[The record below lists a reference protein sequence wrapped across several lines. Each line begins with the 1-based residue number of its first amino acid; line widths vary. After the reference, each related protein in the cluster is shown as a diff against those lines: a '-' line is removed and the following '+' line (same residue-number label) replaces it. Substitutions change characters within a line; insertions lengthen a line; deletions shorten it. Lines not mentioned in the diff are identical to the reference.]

1 MDAIQQGGYLKF
13 HYLMD
18 PRTMD
23 SVVPGS
29 YVLNFS
35 TTSIL
40 GRHDCCGGSRS
51 SFSLWGSNN
60 TCSVRQTRFTVR
72 GSLLTILFSK

>member
-1 MDAIQQGGYLKF
+1 MSVFNGFKI
-13 HYLMD
+13 
-18 PRTMD
+18 MD

-29 YVLNFS
+29 YVSDFS
-35 TTSIL
+35 TISIL
-40 GRHDCCGGSRS
+40 GRHDSCGGSRS

-72 GSLLTILFSK
+72 GQPLTLLFSK

>member
-1 MDAIQQGGYLKF
+1 MDAIQQGGYLKCQ
-13 HYLMD
+13 YLMAS
-18 PRTMD
+18 RIMD

-29 YVLNFS
+29 YVSDFS
-35 TTSIL
+35 TISIL
-40 GRHDCCGGSRS
+40 GRHDSCGGSRS

-72 GSLLTILFSK
+72 GQPLTLLFSK